1 MENHETVL
9 QIFDKINMPTGKET
23 VYFPKWKGE
32 PLQGHED
39 YKNGGFVAR
48 LDDWQTIYL
57 GHMISEAVGK
67 RYTSLP
73 AQKSYDLVHKDKNFK
88 EMMKRYWIHNR
99 EVILESGCVVP
110 DPVVIESNGKL
121 ALEGTCRK
129 IKVDIDESSVF
140 KTLTKAGLMKKPKKK
155 VWDGGISFEN
165 GEASVRSGWA
175 SDEGCF
181 HAAAYRP
188 SHRTDRGVIALLK
201 TDEKAEFSE
210 KPKMREV
217 AESEYQELL
226 GIKKEHEALLKEL
239 APVKKYF

>member
-1 MENHETVL
+1 
-9 QIFDKINMPTGKET
+9 MPTGKET

-39 YKNGGFVAR
+39 YKNDGFVAR
-48 LDDWQTIYL
+48 LDDWQTVYL

-73 AQKSYDLVHKDKNFK
+73 AQKSYDLVHKDKDFK
-88 EMMKRYWIHNR
+88 ELMKRYWMHNR
-99 EVILESGCVVP
+99 EVILESGYVVP

-121 ALEGTCRK
+121 MLQENCRK

-140 KTLTKAGLMKKPKKK
+140 KTLANAGLMKKPKKK

-165 GEASVRSGWA
+165 GEASVRSYWH

-181 HAAAYRP
+181 DASADGP
-188 SHRTDRGVIALLK
+188 SRRGGGGVLALLK

-210 KPKMREV
+210 KPKMREI
-217 AESEYQELL
+217 AESEYKGLL
-226 GIKKEHEALLKEL
+226 EKSKKYDALMKDLEA
-239 APVKKYF
+239 VKKHF

>member
-48 LDDWQTIYL
+48 LDDWQTVDL

-67 RYTSLP
+67 RYTALP

-88 EMMKRYWIHNR
+88 ELMKRYWIHDR
-99 EVILESGCVVP
+99 EVILESGYVVP

-121 ALEGTCRK
+121 MLKENCRK

-140 KTLTKAGLMKKPKKK
+140 KTLANAGLMKKPKKK

-165 GEASVRSGWA
+165 GEASVRSHWN
-175 SDEGCF
+175 SDGGCF
-181 HAAAYRP
+181 LALAYRP
-188 SHRTDRGVIALLK
+188 SGRSDGGVVALLK
-201 TDEKAEFSE
+201 TDEQAEFSE